1 MANAE
6 DDESEMGVTYSPE
19 EYAAH
24 MEERKT
30 LIEAA
35 RESAK
40 TFDQAVLAFG
50 SAVFG
55 ASIAFLKDV
64 APHPQ
69 RFTLK
74 WLGGAWFLFSA
85 GLLAALMSFIW
96 SHKACMSEIDA
107 ATATLGKPN
116 AQRSA
121 NRWSA
126 LTDKCNYVC
135 VGLLF
140 LGLSFWSVFALENLT
155 QGGNPVAQQSQTQLP
170 QPYERVEK
178 EHVSPKA
185 PPTPPRTNQSIVP
198 SAPQPTKKWAYDKA
212 R

>member
-1 MANAE
+1 MTDVE
-6 DDESEMGVTYSPE
+6 EQDSGMGAAYTPE

-69 RFTLK
+69 TFTLK
-74 WLGGAWFLFSA
+74 WLGGAWLLFSA

-96 SHKACMSEIDA
+96 SHKACMSEVDA

-116 AQRSA
+116 AQRPA
-121 NRWSA
+121 NHWSA

-135 VGLLF
+135 IGMLF
-140 LGLSFWSVFALENLT
+140 LGLASWSIFALENLN
-155 QGGNPVAQQSQTQLP
+155 QGGNTVVQQSQNQP
-170 QPYERVEK
+170 SQPYEKLEK
-178 EHVSPKA
+178 GYVPPKA
-185 PPTPPRTNQSIVP
+185 PPPPPRTNQSTVL
-198 SAPQPTKKWAYDKA
+198 PTSQSPKK
-212 R
+212 